1 MSRVRANQ
9 LTDKGGAG
17 APSLP
22 YGINVTGVTT
32 TTTINATTGTFTGN
46 VSVGGT
52 LTYDDVTNIDSVG
65 LITARNGLLVSGV
78 STYLGSIQGIN
89 VITGVATFQALTGTT
104 GTFSSTVSG
113 TTGTFTSGVVVSG
126 AGVTISATEL
136 DVGVKANFSG
146 PLSENVNITAGK
158 LSDNTDINI
167 DKGMIHLFT
176 TQETT
181 TSTPNITSNAGI
193 NTDLAVGDS
202 LTVSVITTAAAGGYS
217 AQWKID
223 GTAVTE
229 AWNGGSAPSSGGSSG
244 KDYYTIN
251 IIKTGSAAYTVL
263 GNVANFA

>member
-1 MSRVRANQ
+1 MVSA
-9 LTDKGGAG
+9 TAG
-17 APSLP
+17 L
-22 YGINVTGVTT
+22 GVTG
-32 TTTINATTGTFTGN
+32 GMWE
-46 VSVGGT
+46 
-52 LTYDDVTNIDSVG
+52 
-65 LITARNGLLVSGV
+65 
-78 STYLGSIQGIN
+78 
-89 VITGVATFQALTGTT
+89 
-104 GTFSSTVSG
+104 
-113 TTGTFTSGVVVSG
+113 G
-126 AGVTISATEL
+126 AFI
-136 DVGVKANFSG
+136 K
-146 PLSENVNITAGK
+146 AGK
-158 LSDNTDINI
+158 LSDNKTLGISTSNVF
-167 DKGMIHLFT
+167 LFT
-176 TQETT
+176 TTEST